1 MLHLSLMYNRTIH
14 NHCIVGINLNQYL
27 LSAATSAEWY
37 AAGGQ
42 PAADVAASDAD
53 PDGQRLELQIRKPLL
68 QPGEQRRLGFV

>member
-1 MLHLSLMYNRTIH
+1 MIEPFIIIAMLALTFIH
-14 NHCIVGINLNQYL
+14 TSI
-27 LSAATSAEWY
+27 LSAATSAEWH

-42 PAADVAASDAD
+42 PAADVAASDSD